1 MAKSSIVTFYNE
13 LKRRKVI
20 RVAIVYTVVAWILVE
35 VASVMFPGL
44 LLPDWS
50 VRLVIALAI
59 IGFPVALIL
68 AWAFEL
74 TPDGARVQSTAEA
87 GTAESVEKDAVPA
100 IRKAGFNSIAVL
112 PFLNLSNDPENE
124 YFSDGMSEELLNLL
138 CKLPQLTVAS
148 RTSSFSFKGKSVD
161 MGTVAE
167 QLGVDVILEGSVRRS
182 GERVRIT
189 AQLIDGHSDRHLWS
203 ENYDRELKDVF
214 AVQDEIAKAIAKAL
228 ELSLSPAQQRSIRK
242 LASTQDMDAYDFYL
256 RGRHYSERGDV
267 DSGQKMFE
275 KAIELDDGYALAWAG
290 AADCHSWRCMWYEG
304 APESLQMADECSLR
318 ALQLAP
324 DLAEAHASRAYA
336 LSMNGKYAEAEKE
349 FKAAIELDP
358 QLYEAYYYAGR
369 AYFAEGKFRRAVDAF
384 KQASAIRPDDVSPAA
399 LTSTSLKPLGNE
411 EEYFQAARHAIEV
424 AERYLVLNPDDAL
437 AISRIANDLVAIGE
451 GEKGLEYAERAYK
464 INPHV
469 CRYNVAC
476 ANVLTGNTERALNLL
491 EEHARAGAVHV
502 DWLEKDSDWEA
513 VRDLPR
519 FRKIVEIAS

>member
-1 MAKSSIVTFYNE
+1 MAKSSIVTFYKE

-59 IGFPVALIL
+59 LGFPVALIL

-74 TPDGARVQSTAEA
+74 TPDGARVQSAAEA
-87 GTAESVEKDAVPA
+87 GPVDAVEKDAVPA
-100 IRKAGFNSIAVL
+100 IRKEGFNSVAVL
-112 PFLNLSNDPENE
+112 PFLNLSNNPENE

-148 RTSSFSFKGKSVD
+148 RTSSFSFKGKNVD
-161 MGTVAE
+161 MGTVAR

-182 GERVRIT
+182 GDRVRIT

-203 ENYDRELKDVF
+203 EHYDRELKDVF
-214 AVQDEIAKAIAKAL
+214 AVQDEIAKAIVKAL

-242 LASTQDMDAYDFYL
+242 LASTEDMDAYDFYL
-256 RGRHYSERGDV
+256 RGRHFSERGDV

-275 KAIELDDGYALAWAG
+275 NAIKLDDGYALAWAG

-304 APESLQMADECSLR
+304 SPESLHMADECSLK

-324 DLAEAHASRAYA
+324 DLAEAHASRSYA

-369 AYFAEGKFRRAVDAF
+369 TYFAEGKFRQAVDAF
-384 KQASAIRPDDVSPAA
+384 KQAARIRPDDVTAAA
-399 LTSTSLKPLGNE
+399 LASTSLRAMGAGD
-411 EEYFQAARHAIEV
+411 EYFRAARHAIEV

-437 AISRIANDLVAIGE
+437 AMSRVANDLIAVGE
-451 GEKGLEYAERAYK
+451 PEKGLEFAERAYV

-476 ANVLTGNTERALNLL
+476 AIVLTGHTERALDLL

-502 DWLEKDSDWEA
+502 DWLEKDSDWDA

-519 FRKIVEIAS
+519 FREIVEIAS